1 VIAVPEALLLTD
13 KLPHVA
19 PLHPAPLKLQLT
31 PLFCASF
38 CKVAVMLCVCPVCSD
53 AAVGFTATEIAGFV
67 VLVTVIVVAAVFVVS
82 ATDFAV
88 SVIVA
93 GLGTLPG
100 AVYVMATP
108 EALALAD
115 KLPHAAPLQPAPLKL
130 QLTPLFCVSFC
141 KVAVTLC
148 VCPVCTEAAVGLTA
162 TEMAAVED
170 PVIVSAATAD
180 FVPSATDVAVA
191 VTAAGFGTVAGAV

>member
-19 PLHPAPLKLQLT
+19 PLH
-31 PLFCASF
+31 
-38 CKVAVMLCVCPVCSD
+38 
-53 AAVGFTATEIAGFV
+53 
-67 VLVTVIVVAAVFVVS
+67 
-82 ATDFAV
+82 
-88 SVIVA
+88 
-93 GLGTLPG
+93 
-100 AVYVMATP
+100 
-108 EALALAD
+108 
-115 KLPHAAPLQPAPLKL
+115 PAPLKL